1 MKLRQQAF
9 NFFHI
14 AMWHNKIIKK
24 TCFFI
29 NSAVYI
35 LFLYH
40 IQKLGL
46 LLNQL
51 SSNDVIKEFIPL
63 VLIKKKTQ
71 LIDTVYI
78 IIFVRTFDL
87 IPSKDIALLHL
98 LGESHGCIF
107 LCILVLILFCSVYKM
122 WLSIL
127 FRFSCLICCKIL
139 LGNFLGLLNNIGW
152 LLS

>member
-24 TCFFI
+24 NPCFFI

-63 VLIKKKTQ
+63 VLIKKNPQ

-87 IPSKDIALLHL
+87 FKRY
-98 LGESHGCIF
+98 CITT
-107 LCILVLILFCSVYKM
+107 SP
-122 WLSIL
+122 W
-127 FRFSCLICCKIL
+127 
-139 LGNFLGLLNNIGW
+139 
-152 LLS
+152 